1 MSPVRNSQQAT
12 QPDPDPDPDPA
23 AGIRPHRPR
32 RADAR
37 RNYESLLTA
46 ATAVFNEQ
54 GVHAP
59 LDEIAR
65 RAGVG
70 NATMYRHFPTRQE
83 LILAVYADEVSILC
97 SHGAQR
103 LSNNSPGDALFEW
116 LQEFITHVASKR
128 FLVSALTSKSG
139 EQHRALF
146 DRWHR
151 AMHDTAAALLQR
163 AQHAGVIRSDIN
175 AWDVLIL
182 ANGVALAATETSQ
195 AHRLLTTIRHG
206 LNNTPEAAH
215 AKSQGTSPST

>member
-12 QPDPDPDPDPA
+12 QSDPDPA

-65 RAGVG
+65 RARVG

-83 LILAVYADEVSILC
+83 LILAVYADEVSTLC

-103 LSNNSPGDALFEW
+103 LADDSPSDALFEW

-128 FLVSALTSKSG
+128 FLISALTSKSG
-139 EQHRALF
+139 ERHRALF

-163 AQHAGVIRSDIN
+163 AQHAGGIRSDID

-182 ANGVALAATETSQ
+182 ANGVALAATETSH
-195 AHRLLTTIRHG
+195 AHRLLSTIRHG
-206 LNNTPEAAH
+206 LNNDQPTATPGGNDR
-215 AKSQGTSPST
+215 SCR